1 MIQHMLRAAML
12 CALFFLTAAS
22 DAAAAPQTI
31 EAEGIYV
38 MGDNDSPKIAR
49 DAARQEAMRSATEQ
63 AGVYVETYTET
74 QNLTLTKDEVRMVAG
89 TVLRV
94 IREQTTP
101 ELIGDS
107 RRYRVH
113 LVCEVDTSKVDLA
126 ALGQNKAELARL
138 QKERDDLKRQNDAL
152 LARYER
158 AQGAEKA
165 EIGAQLEQS
174 YSLGRIFDDAA
185 AMIQRGEEKHAIAD
199 LSLLIDDPSVTGSA
213 RSYAY
218 YLRGRAYYELRSDK
232 LALADFAAA
241 ERTPHTNELYPIW
254 RLHQYRG
261 QIYYDAGRYEEAA
274 DELQS
279 AWDASDKSDDEL
291 WMRLR
296 RAERKAEQARRDG
309 ITRGINWT
317 QIITEIIRGSMQQAA

>member
-1 MIQHMLRAAML
+1 
-12 CALFFLTAAS
+12 
-22 DAAAAPQTI
+22 
-31 EAEGIYV
+31 
-38 MGDNDSPKIAR
+38 
-49 DAARQEAMRSATEQ
+49 
-63 AGVYVETYTET
+63 
-74 QNLTLTKDEVRMVAG
+74 
-89 TVLRV
+89 
-94 IREQTTP
+94 
-101 ELIGDS
+101 
-107 RRYRVH
+107 
-113 LVCEVDTSKVDLA
+113 
-126 ALGQNKAELARL
+126 
-138 QKERDDLKRQNDAL
+138 
-152 LARYER
+152 
-158 AQGAEKA
+158 
-165 EIGAQLEQS
+165 
-174 YSLGRIFDDAA
+174 
-185 AMIQRGEEKHAIAD
+185 MIQRGEEKHAIAD

-218 YLRGRAYYELRSDK
+218 YLRGRAYYELHSDK

-274 DELQS
+274 GELQS

-309 ITRGINWT
+309 NTRGINWT

>member
-12 CALFFLTAAS
+12 CALFFLTVAS

-107 RRYRVH
+107 WRYRVH

-152 LARYER
+152 LAR
-158 AQGAEKA
+158 
-165 EIGAQLEQS
+165 
-174 YSLGRIFDDAA
+174 LGTLLYCLSRP
-185 AMIQRGEEKHAIAD
+185 GE
-199 LSLLIDDPSVTGSA
+199 V
-213 RSYAY
+213 
-218 YLRGRAYYELRSDK
+218 
-232 LALADFAAA
+232 
-241 ERTPHTNELYPIW
+241 
-254 RLHQYRG
+254 
-261 QIYYDAGRYEEAA
+261 RYGKWA
-274 DELQS
+274 DELARS
-279 AWDASDKSDDEL
+279 LTA
-291 WMRLR
+291 RLV
-296 RAERKAEQARRDG
+296 D
-309 ITRGINWT
+309 
-317 QIITEIIRGSMQQAA
+317 